1 MNRIRKVSSIRREL
15 LQKSK
20 EAALAAVGI
29 FNNPNIQFKAE
40 TYIVLMI
47 IAWTYLLHAYFRL
60 NIGTMKLEGMGE
72 GSFIEP
78 NTEHIN
84 IGNLNVV

>member
-47 IAWTYLLHAYFRL
+47 IAWTYLLHA
-60 NIGTMKLEGMGE
+60 
-72 GSFIEP
+72 
-78 NTEHIN
+78 
-84 IGNLNVV
+84 